1 MSILL
6 EARERGAWAIP
17 GLDKIVLLNWDDQ
30 SKFDKFNS
38 LTVTHVK
45 ITDNHIVS
53 EPEIEYNLP
62 SWCKKNL
69 YHCRIKPH
77 PYWKADATGNSRG
90 HGEGPDGVWSDL

>member
-17 GLDKIVLLNWDDQ
+17 GLNKIVLLNWDDQ

-53 EPEIEYNLP
+53 EPEIEYYSTIFATL
-62 SWCKKNL
+62 SIDLLACV
-69 YHCRIKPH
+69 
-77 PYWKADATGNSRG
+77 PYLSM
-90 HGEGPDGVWSDL
+90 HVLQ